1 MRKAIFVRLGR
12 KKKRI
17 IMLTDIFEKDTL
29 LETSRLRLRKI
40 TTADTQDIFEIFSD
54 RQVMKYYDL
63 LPFESIQR
71 AREQAEF
78 FEKSFEDKTMLR
90 WGLELKESCK
100 LIGTCGIFNF
110 NESALK
116 AELGYEL
123 GSAYQSAGLMSE
135 ALSAALEFIFKNC
148 GINRIEAYVEPQNDF
163 SQKLLE
169 KLGFTKEGTLRQY
182 ERCRGELI
190 DICIYGLLRSDY
202 TSRT

>member
-1 MRKAIFVRLGR
+1 
-12 KKKRI
+12 
-17 IMLTDIFEKDTL
+17 MLTDIFEKDTL

-78 FEKSFEDKTMLR
+78 FEKSFEGKTMLR

-135 ALSAALEFIFKNC
+135 ALSAA
-148 GINRIEAYVEPQNDF
+148 
-163 SQKLLE
+163 
-169 KLGFTKEGTLRQY
+169 
-182 ERCRGELI
+182 
-190 DICIYGLLRSDY
+190 
-202 TSRT
+202 

>member
-78 FEKSFEDKTMLR
+78 FEKSFEGKTMLR

-135 ALSAALEFIFKNC
+135 ALSAA
-148 GINRIEAYVEPQNDF
+148 
-163 SQKLLE
+163 
-169 KLGFTKEGTLRQY
+169 
-182 ERCRGELI
+182 
-190 DICIYGLLRSDY
+190 
-202 TSRT
+202 